1 MASAWFVLLGFM
13 LVMYVVLD
21 GFDLGAGILHLWL
34 ARDDRERRSVLAA
47 IGPVWDGNE
56 VWLIAAGGL
65 MVFAFP
71 RAYAVAFSGFYL
83 PLMMVL
89 WLLVI
94 RGISIELRSHHD
106 NSLWR
111 QFFDVTFAGAS
122 ALLAIVLGVALA
134 NVIRGVPIDES
145 GYFIGPLFTDFTPSE
160 RPGALDWYTVSAGVL
175 ALVLLAAHGAMFL
188 RWKLAGEAGVR
199 AARIG
204 RLAWRA
210 GGGLATVVAIETWV
224 VQPAVF
230 QALGARPL
238 AWLLPLAAIAGFVAV
253 NVVRDEVRGF
263 IASSVTI
270 AALLG
275 TVAAA
280 VYPHVLASSI
290 DARYDL
296 DIATAANGHDTLV
309 LGLVWWIPAI
319 VLAIGYFVYLFRSFR
334 GKVAADEHH

>member
-21 GFDLGAGILHLWL
+21 GFDLGAGILHLWI

-89 WLLVI
+89 WLLVL

-111 QFFDVTFAGAS
+111 QFFDVAFAGAS
-122 ALLAIVLGVALA
+122 ALLAVVLGVALA

-145 GYFIGPLFTDFTPSE
+145 GYFTGPLFTDFTPSA

-175 ALVLLAAHGAMFL
+175 ALVLLAGHGAMFL
-188 RWKLAGEAGVR
+188 RWKLAGAAGER

-210 GGGLATVVAIETWV
+210 GGGLAIVVAIETWF

-230 QALGARPL
+230 QALGARPI
-238 AWLLPLAAIAGFVAV
+238 AWLLPLAAVAGFVAV
-253 NVVRDEVRGF
+253 NVLRDELRGF